1 MRTTLDDPRRWQEK
15 FPPRGFCVAQPPDS
29 LCAAMPPPWPTR
41 VLLIDDD
48 DMSRELLTVLLEAE
62 GCAVTSAESGEAALA
77 LLHSTSPPGFILT
90 DMQMP
95 GSTPAQLA
103 GRLRRACGRNTPLL
117 AMSGSRPLAAAL
129 ARYDGFL
136 LKPFGVAEIKSA
148 LQKSSEAPKKIVKI
162 ARPASASKRVAVL
175 DSVAAS
181 ADHPASNP
189 GIDAAPVSSAS
200 PAPPLEVGATPVLDE
215 TIYGQLAGS
224 MPAPQL
230 KEMYAM
236 CVSDARSRIASMR
249 TLAAQRDSAQF
260 MREAH
265 TIKGSC
271 GMLGAAELH
280 RLATTLE
287 QDGPGPAGSAV
298 NSLDELSSAC
308 DRLERMLGAR
318 A

>member
-1 MRTTLDDPRRWQEK
+1 
-15 FPPRGFCVAQPPDS
+15 
-29 LCAAMPPPWPTR
+29 MPPQLPTR

-48 DMSRELLTVLLEAE
+48 EMSRELLTVLLEAE
-62 GCAVTSAESGEAALA
+62 GCVVSAAESGEAALA
-77 LLHSTSPPGFILT
+77 LLLSTPPPDLILT

-117 AMSGSRPLAAAL
+117 AMSGSRPSVATL

-148 LQKSSEAPKKIVKI
+148 LQGSSAVPKKATKTVSPVSVK
-162 ARPASASKRVAVL
+162 RRGAVL

-181 ADHPASNP
+181 SGHSASNSYM
-189 GIDAAPVSSAS
+189 DAAHLSSAS
-200 PAPPLEVGATPVLDE
+200 HASSLESSTAPILDE
-215 TIYGQLAGS
+215 GIYDQLARS

-236 CVSDARSRIASMR
+236 CVTDARARIASMR
-249 TLAAQRDSAQF
+249 SLAAAHDSVQF
-260 MREAH
+260 MRQAH

-287 QDGPGPAGSAV
+287 QDGPDAAGSAV
-298 NSLDELSSAC
+298 NSLDELSNAC
-308 DRLERMLGAR
+308 DRLERMLSAR

>member
-1 MRTTLDDPRRWQEK
+1 
-15 FPPRGFCVAQPPDS
+15 
-29 LCAAMPPPWPTR
+29 MPPQLPTR

-48 DMSRELLTVLLEAE
+48 EMSRDLLSVLLEAE
-62 GCAVTSAESGEAALA
+62 GCIVSAAESGDAALA
-77 LLHSTSPPGFILT
+77 LLQSTPSPALILT

-95 GSTPAQLA
+95 GSTPGQLA
-103 GRLRRACGRNTPLL
+103 GRLRRACGRSTLLL
-117 AMSGSRPLAAAL
+117 AMSGSRPSAAVL

-136 LKPFGVAEIKSA
+136 LKPFGAAEIMA
-148 LQKSSEAPKKIVKI
+148 LLQRASEAPKKIAKT
-162 ARPASASKRVAVL
+162 ARPISVSQRIAVL
-175 DSVAAS
+175 DSLAAS
-181 ADHPASNP
+181 AEQPASNLRMN
-189 GIDAAPVSSAS
+189 AAPVSSTP
-200 PAPPLEVGATPVLDE
+200 PAPLSHSGDAPVLDE
-215 TIYGQLAGS
+215 AIYSQLALS

-236 CVSDARSRIASMR
+236 CVDDARVRIASMR
-249 TLAAQRDSAQF
+249 ALAAAHDPVQF
-260 MREAH
+260 MRQAH

-287 QDGPGPAGSAV
+287 QDGPGLAGSAV
-298 NSLDELSSAC
+298 NSLDELSNAC